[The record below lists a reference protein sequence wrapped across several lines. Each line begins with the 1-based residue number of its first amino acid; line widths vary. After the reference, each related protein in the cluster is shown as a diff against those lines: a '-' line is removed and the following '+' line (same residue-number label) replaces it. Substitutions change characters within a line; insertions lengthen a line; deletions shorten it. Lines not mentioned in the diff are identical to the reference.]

1 MFLRKVIYL
10 GLFFFII
17 ACSKQEEPLYKPTA
31 KVDPFKVYEE
41 GLNAFEKNDFFL
53 PKPLLLH
60 DLISSKYE
68 L

>member
-53 PKPLLLH
+53 CKKK
-60 DLISSKYE
+60 I
-68 L
+68 